1 MHCQV
6 SSKHIDNLAR
16 IIRFQVYVVH
26 VNHIKFFMNFDQRDD
41 SLISS
46 SYRWTCASLGGL
58 GSPTAI
64 HQAQNQNLIKYVLQL
79 QNQYQMQISTRMVW
93 YSIQFRPQVDHFGG
107 WCTTIPKSL
116 HARHN
121 IQQVETSVI
130 FYIELFTHLTKFN
143 PKKMQYKSSKKTSP
157 RKSKFSSRI
166 STLKFMGFQLASK
179 LALGAFDVTLRFF
192 EILIN
197 YKKLSCWHRPYLKVD

>member
-6 SSKHIDNLAR
+6 SGKHIDNLAR

-130 FYIELFTHLTKFN
+130 FYIELFNPLFPSLDKIQ
-143 PKKMQYKSSKKTSP
+143 PKKNAIQEFKENITKEIKIFKSHIHIKVYG
-157 RKSKFSSRI
+157 FS
-166 STLKFMGFQLASK
+166 T
-179 LALGAFDVTLRFF
+179 
-192 EILIN
+192 
-197 YKKLSCWHRPYLKVD
+197 C